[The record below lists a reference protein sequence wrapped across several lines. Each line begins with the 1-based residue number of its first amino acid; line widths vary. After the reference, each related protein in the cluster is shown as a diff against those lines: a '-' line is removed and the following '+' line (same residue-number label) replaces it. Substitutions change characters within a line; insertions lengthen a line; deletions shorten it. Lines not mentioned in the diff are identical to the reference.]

1 MSLSYAD
8 NGPYKSR
15 HLCNN
20 IFAWMD
26 INSPKQIVWVFI
38 IYIYIYIYIYMG
50 VLQYNEFQIYPHRC
64 LSGIENVLEKF

>member
-1 MSLSYAD
+1 
-8 NGPYKSR
+8 
-15 HLCNN
+15 
-20 IFAWMD
+20 MD

-38 IYIYIYIYIYMG
+38 IYIYIHIYIYIYMG